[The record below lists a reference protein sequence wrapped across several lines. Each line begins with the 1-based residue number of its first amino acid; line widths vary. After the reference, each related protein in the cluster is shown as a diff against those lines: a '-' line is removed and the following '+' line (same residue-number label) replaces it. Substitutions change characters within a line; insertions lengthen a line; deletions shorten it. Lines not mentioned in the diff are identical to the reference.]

1 MKEFLLSRV
10 NKNLCSI
17 CNKQIDQNAIL
28 VDYNESKLK
37 VCKTHI
43 KYGGKDAEKNNS

>member
-1 MKEFLLSRV
+1 MKELLLSRV
-10 NKNLCSI
+10 NKNFCPI
-17 CNKQIDQNAIL
+17 CNKSIDK
-28 VDYNESKLK
+28 DYVIVNYNDNQLK